1 MVIDSTVF
9 IEYLRSRDRR
19 NTTLVN
25 LPEVSMLYV
34 SDVTVFELFMGAKDV
49 AKWKDVELILEPISK
64 LPFDQAAA
72 IEAAKIFQFLQ
83 RQGSII
89 EFRDIFIAATAI
101 VNNLPVKTL
110 NVKDF
115 SRIPDIQLV

>member
-1 MVIDSTVF
+1 
-9 IEYLRSRDRR
+9 
-19 NTTLVN
+19 
-25 LPEVSMLYV
+25 
-34 SDVTVFELFMGAKDV
+34 MGAKDV

-64 LPFDQAAA
+64 LPFDQASA

>member
-9 IEYLRSRDRR
+9 IEYLRSRDRQ

-25 LPEVSMLYV
+25 LPEASVLYV
-34 SDVTVFELFMGAKDV
+34 SDVTVFELFMGAKDEH
-49 AKWKDVELILEPISK
+49 KWNDVEIILAPLVK
-64 LPFDQAAA
+64 LPFNSEAA
-72 IEAAKIFQFLQ
+72 IEAAQIFQTLQ
-83 RQGSII
+83 KSGNII

-115 SRIPDIQLV
+115 SRIPGLNLV